1 MTRDGVKTNEVGLV
15 LEGGALR
22 GIFTAGVLDYFM
34 EQGLKF
40 PYVVGVSAGACNL
53 LGYAAQQI
61 GYTKNCMIQREAKN
75 QYFGVKQLIQSKTI
89 VNLDRIFYE
98 YPYNQLPFNF
108 GAFFNSGIQ
117 TEFVVTNCSTGKAEY
132 LFENND
138 EHRLGTLGKASAS
151 VPLFSKMVE
160 LDKQTYLDGGLTDS
174 IPIERAI
181 TQGFL
186 KNVVILTRNRGNAP
200 GMNSYQ
206 RILYQTF
213 YKDFPQLVEAIL
225 NRPAMYKKQLALLD
239 CLQEDGK
246 VFVIRPKLPEIKR
259 FETDPDALEA
269 YYQHGLQVAKS
280 CWKELQAYLSHSI
293 QSPQLA
299 ESGI

>member
-1 MTRDGVKTNEVGLV
+1 MTKDGVKTNGVGLV

-53 LGYAAQQI
+53 LGYAAHQI
-61 GYTKNCMIQREAKN
+61 GYTKNCMIQRDAKN
-75 QYFGVKQLIQSKTI
+75 QYFGVNQLIHAKTI
-89 VNLDRIFYE
+89 INLDRIFYE
-98 YPYNQLPFNF
+98 YPYNQLPYNF
-108 GAFFNSGIQ
+108 QAFFNSGIQ
-117 TEFVVTNCSTGKAEY
+117 TEFVVTNCATGKAEY
-132 LFENND
+132 FHENSD

-160 LDKQTYLDGGLTDS
+160 LDKKKYLDGGLADS

-181 TQGFL
+181 AQGFL
-186 KNVVILTRNRGNAP
+186 KNVVILTRSCGATP
-200 GMNSYQ
+200 KMNSYQ

-213 YKDFPQLVEAIL
+213 YKDFPQLIEAIL
-225 NRPAMYKKQLALLD
+225 NRPTMYKSQLALLE

-293 QSPQLA
+293 PSPRLA